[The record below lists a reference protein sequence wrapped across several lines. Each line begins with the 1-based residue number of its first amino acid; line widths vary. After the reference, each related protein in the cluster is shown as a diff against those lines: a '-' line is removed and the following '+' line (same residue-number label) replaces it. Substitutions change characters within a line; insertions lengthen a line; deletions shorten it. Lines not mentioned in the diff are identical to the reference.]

1 MLQLPKGL
9 MRYQRGYDEAHKEI
23 VINNPLHKEIVIN
36 NPPHKGF
43 NQSQF
48 YAKKST
54 KSHQSNQLELQRNQ
68 QKVINWSWFAYEF

>member
-1 MLQLPKGL
+1 MLQLPKML

-23 VINNPLHKEIVIN
+23 VIRNPL
-36 NPPHKGF
+36 HKGF

-54 KSHQSNQLELQRNQ
+54 KSNQLELVGLFILRVVF
-68 QKVINWSWFAYEF
+68 KMKPKRVRTI